1 MRYCAKMMQ
10 FGALM
15 FNRFEASPEI
25 CHSRRS
31 SDCSCEQTGLC
42 MLGFYCDNPVKLKCT
57 LCVREIEINLGGYF
71 VRHLTVN
78 ILMFLVTTELG
89 KGALKMSVVMF

>member
-10 FGALM
+10 FDALM

-31 SDCSCEQTGLC
+31 SHCSCEQTGLC

-57 LCVREIEINLGGYF
+57 LCVRKIEMKSRGLFCKTLDSKYF
-71 VRHLTVN
+71 DVSGNYRA
-78 ILMFLVTTELG
+78 G
-89 KGALKMSVVMF
+89 KRSP